1 MASEEE
7 RQSWRQLQRA
17 KFSKKAI
24 SSRAKRAQ
32 RVSMRHAHRFLIQRW
47 ENVRTV
53 RRHIIGW
60 IIAMG
65 VLIAATAL
73 QVVWSQQN
81 YTTDAQTAGG
91 TYAEGVLGPID
102 TLNPLFASS
111 SAELSA
117 KKLLFSSLYGY
128 DDTGHLKGD
137 LATSMTLSKE
147 DTVYTITI
155 RSDAR
160 WHDGQPVTAQDVV
173 FTLGLIKDPAVHS
186 TITGWQDIGV
196 QALNKTTVQFTL
208 PATYAAFPHA
218 LTFPILPE
226 HILAKVSPSSLRESS
241 FSQQPVGSGP
251 FQFSLLQVVDAT
263 QGRKVLHLTASPTY
277 YRGEAK
283 LSHFQLH
290 AYATT
295 AELKTA
301 LQLGEINATPD
312 LTIDQVN
319 SLSAKH
325 FDLIDRPLSSGVY
338 ALFNTTGTILKDRT
352 VRQAL
357 QAATD
362 TTALRQHL
370 PGDVQSL
377 DLPFING
384 QLTGDV
390 PVRPPA
396 DPKRAEALLD
406 QAGWKI
412 GPGGIRTKDGAPLQL
427 NVIAPKG
434 SEYEKALESLAG
446 QWRAVGVDAKAQV
459 LDTTDS
465 SQDVVQNILQP
476 RNFDVLIYTLNI
488 GADPDV
494 YAYWDSLQSSER
506 GLNFSNYSN
515 PVADDALMSARSR
528 VEPELR
534 NAKYIAFAKEWL
546 NDVPAIGLYQ
556 SAMYYVHT
564 STLHSV
570 DDTMKLIS
578 PTDRYSDVLYWTADT
593 KQVYKTP

>member
-1 MASEEE
+1 MASEED

-17 KFSKKAI
+17 KFSKKAL
-24 SSRAKRAQ
+24 SARAKRAQ
-32 RVSMRHAHRFLIQRW
+32 RISMRHAHRFLVQRW
-47 ENVRTV
+47 ENVRSV
-53 RRHIIGW
+53 RRHIVGW

-73 QVVWSQQN
+73 QVLWSQQN
-81 YTTDAQTAGG
+81 YTTDAQAVGG
-91 TYAEGVLGPID
+91 TYAEGVIGPID
-102 TLNPLFASS
+102 TLNPLFAST

-117 KKLLFSSLYGY
+117 KKLLFSSLYSY

-137 LATSMTLSKE
+137 LATSMTLSKNAS
-147 DTVYTITI
+147 VYTITM
-155 RSDAR
+155 RPDAK
-160 WHDGQPVTAQDVV
+160 WHDGQPVTAQDVA

-196 QALNKTTVQFTL
+196 QVLDKTTIQFTL

-226 HILAKVSPSSLRESS
+226 HILAKVPPSSLRESS

-263 QGRKVLHLTASPTY
+263 RGRKVLHLTASPTY
-277 YRGEAK
+277 YKGEPK
-283 LSHFQLH
+283 LAHFQLH

-301 LQLGEINATPD
+301 LQIGEINATPG

-319 SLSAKH
+319 SLSAKR
-325 FDLIDRPLSSGVY
+325 FDMINRPVSSGVY

-362 TTALRQHL
+362 TAALRQHL

-390 PVRPPA
+390 PVRPAA

-406 QAGWKI
+406 QAGWKM

-515 PVADDALMSARSR
+515 AVADDALISARSR

-556 SAMYYVHT
+556 SSMYYVHT
-564 STLHSV
+564 PTLHSV
-570 DDTMKLIS
+570 DDSMTLIS

>member
-1 MASEEE
+1 MASEED
-7 RQSWRQLQRA
+7 RQSWRQLQRV
-17 KFSKKAI
+17 KFSKKAL
-24 SSRAKRAQ
+24 SARAKKAQ
-32 RVSMRHAHRFLIQRW
+32 RVTMRHAHRFLVQRW
-47 ENVRTV
+47 ENIRSV

-73 QVVWSQQN
+73 QVLWSQQN
-81 YTTDAQTAGG
+81 YTTDARAAGG

-102 TLNPLFASS
+102 SLDPLFASS

-117 KKLLFSSLYGY
+117 KKLLFSSLYSY

-137 LATSMTLSKE
+137 LATSMTITKNA
-147 DTVYTITI
+147 TVYTITI
-155 RSDAR
+155 RPNAH
-160 WHDGQPVTAQDVV
+160 WHDGKPVTAQDVV

-196 QALNKTTVQFTL
+196 QALDKTTVQFTL

-226 HILAKVSPSSLRESS
+226 HILAKIPPSSLRENS

-251 FQFSLLQVVDAT
+251 FKFSLLQLVDAARD
-263 QGRKVLHLTASPTY
+263 RKVLHLVASPTY
-277 YRGEAK
+277 YKGEPK

-290 AYATT
+290 TYDTT

-312 LTIDQVN
+312 LSIDEVN
-319 SLSAKH
+319 SLSARH
-325 FDLIDRPLSSGVY
+325 FEMVPRPLSSGVY
-338 ALFNTTGTILKDRT
+338 ALFNTTSTILKDRT

-370 PGDVQSL
+370 PGEVQPL

-390 PVRPPA
+390 PTRPSA

-406 QAGWKI
+406 QAGWKV
-412 GPGGIRTKDGAPLQL
+412 GTDGIRSKDGARLQL
-427 NVIAPKG
+427 AVVAPKG
-434 SEYEKALESLAG
+434 SQYEKALEILAG
-446 QWRAVGVDAKAQV
+446 QWRAVGVDVNAQV
-459 LDTTDS
+459 LDTSDAN
-465 SQDVVQNILQP
+465 QDVVQNILQP

-515 PVADDALMSARSR
+515 PVADDALISARSR
-528 VEPELR
+528 VEPALR

-556 SAMYYVHT
+556 SEMYYVHT
-564 STLHSV
+564 LALHSV
-570 DDTMKLIS
+570 DTRMTLVS